1 MPSRQPKP
9 RLPQRQ
15 GQSSAPHCVPRGRGG
30 LLAAAPVHPWVQGV
44 PPPTTRSPR
53 VLCQAPTKGPSRP
66 ASSHFCAQGP
76 LSPARESNVPV
87 SGDTSAL
94 GHERGLHSPFP
105 SPWGCPTTPRAAQD
119 PASRVGFVPKGLFRG
134 RARSW
139 GLPMP
144 QVSGWSGA
152 RGGCCRLQALTSRSC
167 ARSRASS
174 LGRLP
179 SLSGFGL
186 LNEQGFE
193 L

>member
-1 MPSRQPKP
+1 MPSRQPNP

-15 GQSSAPHCVPRGRGG
+15 GRAALPTACQGAEEGSWQQPPRTPRFRES
-30 LLAAAPVHPWVQGV
+30 
-44 PPPTTRSPR
+44 PPTIRSPR

-94 GHERGLHSPFP
+94 GHERGPHGPFP

-119 PASRVGFVPKGLFRG
+119 PASRIGFVPKGLFRG

-139 GLPMP
+139 GLPTP

-152 RGGCCRLQALTSRSC
+152 QGGCRRLQALTSRSC